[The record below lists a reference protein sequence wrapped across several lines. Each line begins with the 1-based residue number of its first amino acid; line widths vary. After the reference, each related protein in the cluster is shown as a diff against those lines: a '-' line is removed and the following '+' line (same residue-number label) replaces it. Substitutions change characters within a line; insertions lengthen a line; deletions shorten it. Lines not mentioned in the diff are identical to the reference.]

1 MHFHPCNPTHAPPI
15 PHPVHSH
22 PWATHAVRRRHS
34 GRDTVGMLRRGAIL
48 IIQVALA
55 AASVALVVSVLTGS
69 ARGAAADPPTT
80 RSTSPSTAPPTT
92 TRCNVL
98 CGPTTTLRVP
108 PTTLP
113 PGTSPATSSP
123 AQTTPTT
130 RPTARTLAPYTGQT
144 YPPTTMAPPTTLT
157 TIPPIGGHLP
167 VSPQTLPFATK
178 QQSSHVSP
186 VFAALSGVGFFVALL
201 IAGVRFLLTRPGKQ

>member
-1 MHFHPCNPTHAPPI
+1 
-15 PHPVHSH
+15 
-22 PWATHAVRRRHS
+22 
-34 GRDTVGMLRRGAIL
+34 MLRRGAVL
-48 IIQVALA
+48 IIRVALA

-69 ARGAAADPPTT
+69 ARGAGADPPTT
-80 RSTSPSTAPPTT
+80 KSPAPTTAPPTT
-92 TRCNVL
+92 HCVL

-144 YPPTTMAPPTTLT
+144 YPPTTVAPPTTLT

-201 IAGVRFLLTRPGKQ
+201 IAGLRFLLTRPRKQ